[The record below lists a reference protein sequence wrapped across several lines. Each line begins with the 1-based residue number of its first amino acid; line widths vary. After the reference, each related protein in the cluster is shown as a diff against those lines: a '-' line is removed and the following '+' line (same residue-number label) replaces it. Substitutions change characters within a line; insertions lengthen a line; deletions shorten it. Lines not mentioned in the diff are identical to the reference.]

1 MPAAGSPDAPGHLV
15 EIGRTGRAHGVRG
28 DIAVMLMT
36 DRAERLAPG
45 ARVLVGDTWCTVVS
59 SRDAATRWLVRFE
72 GVDDRNAAERLA
84 NRTVLAEPLAD
95 RGDGLYVDELIGAE
109 VVDVDGVAHGRC
121 VAVVDNPAHELLEL
135 EDGALVPVVF
145 IVGLEGSGDGRR
157 VIIDPPDGLFD
168 LGSPG

>member
-1 MPAAGSPDAPGHLV
+1 MPAAGSSDASGDLI

-28 DIAVMLMT
+28 DIAVMLLT

-45 ARVLVGDTWCTVVS
+45 ARVMVGDTWCTVAA

-72 GVDDRNAAERLA
+72 GIDDRDAAERLA
-84 NRTVLAEPLAD
+84 NRTVRAERLED
-95 RGDGLYVDELIGAE
+95 RGDSLYVDELIGAV
-109 VVDVDGVAHGRC
+109 VVDAAGVSHGRC

-145 IVGLEGSGDGRR
+145 VTGLEGTGDDRR
-157 VIIDPPDGLFD
+157 VLIDPPEGLFD
-168 LGSPG
+168 LDRP